1 MKSLRLA
8 VVAALVLSAGAASAA
23 TKIKTPPYL
32 DLTGCCATVH
42 AAEHAQ
48 AMQRALLVPD
58 RDRGKVLAET
68 SCNMG
73 RQAPAPTTVDAKFRR

>member
-1 MKSLRLA
+1 MKTLRIA
-8 VVAALVLSAGAASAA
+8 AVAALLLSAAAASAA
-23 TKIKTPPYL
+23 TRIKSSPNL

-42 AAEHAQ
+42 ATEHAE
-48 AMQRALLVPD
+48 AMKRALQVPD

-73 RQAPAPTTVDAKFRR
+73 RQASAPTTVDARFRR